1 MLEINNLILVN
12 TLLSLVFIFGLLG
25 IADSSSSFFIK
36 RYKKNNQIFFFNLIC
51 FFVIIVIGLASI
63 IQIIYSFLNVE
74 NYYLYFF
81 FILIVILGFYFIFK
95 NRNFISIK
103 KITFNLKTYIFFLIF
118 LFFILSISPP
128 TDIDSIDY
136 HLGAPLVW
144 FKKNGYTPEY
154 TWLHYRLV
162 GIGENLNLIGI
173 YFKTFNFGQI
183 LQFVGLLLVLFFG
196 NFFLKNNTEKNI
208 YSILILSC
216 PLLLFLVSSQKFQL
230 LPAAL
235 IFCSFLIL
243 FKKDKI
249 NSFDIFFIISC
260 IFFSIGCKLSY
271 IFPALI
277 IFVFLSFKSY
287 QLKKFYNLI
296 IISIVLFIII
306 LFPLY
311 LRNFIYFLDPV
322 SPILENLKILK
333 DINLINFLNFNKTF
347 GYDMNNFQFVRSVF
361 FASAPE
367 FATSLG
373 YSAFIIFFLN
383 FKKIDKVSI
392 QILLISLFVS
402 FIIFFT
408 YRGLSRY
415 YLEFYFLISFVIA
428 YNYKFL
434 FFKEKIKLF
443 LIFISVPIFL
453 SLTYSIVTL
462 SYGVVSKNHW
472 TTVMNKRAFGYSAA
486 QWVNKNLENIPK
498 NEKILLSGIRFY
510 SFFKNDFISHQYY
523 EYSNFRQFNQTA
535 DLINKEQI
543 KYIFYSST
551 GFSNDYFE
559 KCVEYIYKKEVVFDG
574 AFRNPFNKDRVKKYY
589 YLLKIKKL
597 NC

>member
-12 TLLSLVFIFGLLG
+12 TLLSLVFISGLLC

-36 RYKKNNQIFFFNLIC
+36 KYKKNNQIFFFNLIC

-74 NYYLYFF
+74 KNYLYFF
-81 FILIVILGFYFIFK
+81 FIIIVILGFYYIFK
-95 NRNFISIK
+95 NRNFILIK

-118 LFFILSISPP
+118 LFLILSISPP

-144 FKKNGYTPEY
+144 FKKNSYTPEY

-162 GIGENLNLIGI
+162 GIGENLNLVGI

-196 NFFLKNNTEKNI
+196 NFFLKDKNEKNI

-230 LPAAL
+230 FPAAL

-243 FKKDKI
+243 FKKNKI
-249 NSFDIFFIISC
+249 NTFDIFFIISC
-260 IFFSIGCKLSY
+260 ILFSIGCKLSY

-277 IFVFLSFKSY
+277 IFVLLSFKIY
-287 QLKKFYNLI
+287 KLKKFYNVI

-311 LRNFIYFLDPV
+311 LRNLIYFSDPV

-333 DINLINFLNFNKTF
+333 DDNLVNFLNFNKTF
-347 GYDMNNFQFVRSVF
+347 GYDMNNFQFIKSIF

-392 QILLISLFVS
+392 QILLFSLLVI

-428 YNYKFL
+428 YNYKFI

-443 LIFISVPIFL
+443 LIFISIPIFL
-453 SLTYSIVTL
+453 SLLFSIFTI
-462 SYGVVSKNHW
+462 SYGAFSKNHW
-472 TTVMNKRAFGYSAA
+472 TTVMNKRAFGYSVA
-486 QWVNKNLENIPK
+486 QWVNKNLENVPI

-523 EYSNFRQFNQTA
+523 EYSNVSQSNQTA
-535 DLINKEQI
+535 ELIRKEQI
-543 KYIFYSST
+543 KYIFYPST
-551 GFSNDYFE
+551 GFAKDYFE
-559 KCVEYIYKKEVVFDG
+559 KCIEYAYKKEVAFDG
-574 AFRNPFNKDRVKKYY
+574 AFRNPFNKDRIKKYY
-589 YLLKIKKL
+589 YLLKIKKV